1 MRSLVARVL
10 IITVGA
16 AVLTA
21 CAGKGGSVVATIA
34 PTASSTPDICGPEN
48 VKGAAGA
55 VNEFMR
61 RYDDES
67 VLASNVPRSQLAPHI
82 ASLQTIR
89 RGAQDQRV
97 PPCLTE
103 LKRLQLVHMNTVI
116 NTLLAFLG
124 GGSQSGVAQGIE
136 TARQQHDE
144 YVLELA
150 RIMGVTP
157 VVVTR
162 PPTQAATA
170 GAAPGPG
177 MVALNPGP
185 FPVNLRAAPSADAD
199 LVTTLDVGASVT
211 ALAASSDGQWYQVV
225 VPGRPQETAWV
236 VATEVR
242 LVSATP

>member
-1 MRSLVARVL
+1 MRSVILRLMLVALGAIVL
-10 IITVGA
+10 SACGA
-16 AVLTA
+16 QGTA
-21 CAGKGGSVVATIA
+21 VATLA
-34 PTASSTPDICGPEN
+34 PTASGTPDICSPDN
-48 VKGAAGA
+48 IKGAAGA

-61 RYDDES
+61 QYDDES

-82 ASLQTIR
+82 ASLQAIR
-89 RGAQDQRV
+89 RKAQDQRV
-97 PPCLTE
+97 PACLTE

-124 GGSQSGVAQGIE
+124 GGSQSGVSQGIE

-162 PPTQAATA
+162 PPTQAVTP
-170 GAAPGPG
+170 GVAPGPG
-177 MVALNPGP
+177 IVALNPGP
-185 FPVNLRAAPSADAD
+185 FPVNLRAAPSSDAD

-225 VPGRPQETAWV
+225 VPGKADQ
-236 VATEVR
+236 
-242 LVSATP
+242 